1 MLILP
6 ESHGDFRRLSGVQ
19 DHLKFEVLPQGSVF
33 FDQGDT
39 LKFFF
44 FVRRGIAKVS
54 RISGDGHQMITELL
68 LPGDLCGALCALDRC
83 PYPVSA
89 TAVTE
94 VEIAKLETG
103 AFHQLAEKFPE
114 LHRCSLEGCGTK
126 VRQQRSMMT
135 SIAME
140 RIPHRLWK
148 VFLVIAERMGEPTPA
163 GLRIPFPFSRQEV
176 AEMIGATNETVTR
189 AFTQMKKAGELQ
201 ETGSY
206 VTMLGIKDLEEL
218 DALADS

>member
-6 ESHGDFRRLSGVQ
+6 ENHGDFRRIAGVQ
-19 DHLKFEVLPQGSVF
+19 EYLNFQTLPVGSVF

-39 LKFFF
+39 LKSFI

-89 TAVTE
+89 VAVTE
-94 VEIAKLETG
+94 VEVAKLETA
-103 AFHQLAEKFPE
+103 AFHQMSEKFPE
-114 LHRCSLEGCGTK
+114 LHRCSLEGCGSK
-126 VRQQRSMMT
+126 VRQQRAMMT

-140 RIPHRLWK
+140 RIPHRLQK
-148 VFLVIAERMGEPTPA
+148 IFHVLANRLAEPTPD

-189 AFTQMKKAGELQ
+189 AFTQLKKSGELLESQ
-201 ETGSY
+201 GH
-206 VTMLGIKDLEEL
+206 VTLLGIHTIEKLEEL
-218 DALADS
+218 ADS

>member
-6 ESHGDFRRLSGVQ
+6 ESHGDFRRLDGVEQ
-19 DHLKFEVLPQGSVF
+19 KLKFELLPQGTVF
-33 FDQGDT
+33 FHQGDS
-39 LKFFF
+39 LKMFI
-44 FVRRGIAKVS
+44 FVRKGIAKVS

-68 LPGDLCGALCALDRC
+68 LPGDVCGALCALDRC

-89 TAVTE
+89 TAVTQVE
-94 VEIAKLETG
+94 VAKLETA
-103 AFHQLAEKFPE
+103 AFHQLAEQFPE

-126 VRQQRSMMT
+126 VRQQRAMMT

-140 RIPHRLWK
+140 RIPQRLWK
-148 VFLVIAERMGEPTPA
+148 LFFVLAERTAEPTPA
-163 GLRIPFPFSRQEV
+163 GLRVPFPFSRQEI

-189 AFTQMKKAGELQ
+189 AFTQMKKSGELQ
-201 ETGSY
+201 EGGAF
-206 VTMLGIKDLEEL
+206 VTMLGVNTLEQL